1 MATGGGNLYPN
12 WLGSASLTI
21 PSNSI
26 NTNVNVQTELGLSSY
41 TTIVD
46 VVPNILL
53 GFRSTTTLNTAN
65 PSEMLTYQVPA
76 TGWYQTMF
84 QGVASHGGAPAT
96 WSNAGFTQL
105 NWYLTNN
112 GSVLSNTQL
121 ICQPTNICGDSV
133 SEFISLTGN
142 AVFPANQGDQLQW
155 VTDGNATPAVTSNY
169 FSGFY
174 GITIQKIG

>member
-21 PSNSI
+21 PSNTI
-26 NTNVNVQTELGLSSY
+26 NTNVNVQTQLGLSSY
-41 TTIVD
+41 TTYVD
-46 VVPNILL
+46 VVPQILL
-53 GFRSTTTLNTAN
+53 GFRSTTTLDTGN

-84 QGVASHGGAPAT
+84 QGVASHAGGGSGAD
-96 WSNAGFTQL
+96 WSNLSQID
-105 NWYLTNN
+105 WYVTKNN
-112 GSVLSNTQL
+112 GVLSNTAV
-121 ICQPTNICGDSV
+121 IVQPKNICGDSV
-133 SEFISLTGN
+133 SEFISLSGS
-142 AVFPANQGDQLQW
+142 AVLPANQGDVLQW
-155 VTDGNATPAVTSNY
+155 VTDGNATPAITSNY